1 MLLKVRYAE
10 KYLNLK
16 KKKNHFVRNLEE
28 YKLLS
33 YSSKV
38 KIYFCKA
45 TKEVSI

>member
-10 KYLNLK
+10 KYPNL
-16 KKKNHFVRNLEE
+16 KKKNHFVRSLEE

-45 TKEVSI
+45 TKEVSV